1 MTAAAVKKVRA
12 AVFGTAEVF
21 TVRFL
26 AQCHDVLDIVHNPEI
41 RICSFAAAPSCILI
55 SQQKAA
61 GSERLVS
68 NPFRPIRERS
78 AVGEV

>member
-26 AQCHDVLDIVHNPEI
+26 AQCHDVLDIVYNPE
-41 RICSFAAAPSCILI
+41 
-55 SQQKAA
+55 K
-61 GSERLVS
+61 GSVLV
-68 NPFRPIRERS
+68 
-78 AVGEV
+78 GGGT